1 MSSVQNCLTA
11 KTGNFL
17 QDMRFSGVTG
27 VIGVQTSIHA
37 GLPCYT
43 TKKTGC
49 NRCNRS
55 DVMLLPGLQGLHRL
69 QPAFMRPERVTPTE
83 KAGVTFPEVKR
94 LFSNGQLHR
103 LHHNK
108 KQV

>member
-49 NRCNRS
+49 NRS
-55 DVMLLPGLQGLHRL
+55 DVMLLLGLQGLHF
-69 QPAFMRPERVTPTE
+69 Q
-83 KAGVTFPEVKR
+83 K
-94 LFSNGQLHR
+94 
-103 LHHNK
+103 
-108 KQV
+108 